1 MSGLDIDKALK
12 RTRAKTPT
20 ERFVLALYA
29 RHAGEDLLAW
39 PGQELLAR
47 RVGVGERQVR
57 NAVRKLEALG
67 ELQLVRRG
75 YKGRSTN
82 VYRVSVL
89 AADFD
94 LLEHDVNR
102 QQASGSVDPE
112 TGNGLPV
119 AELGKPETERRQN
132 RNCGSERS
140 AYEESA
146 PRLATSGPCLEGR
159 KFAEKGSDHLSVT
172 PSRSDHIESTTVAG
186 NLGNRA
192 REDFDHLADD
202 DDFEAWLREQT
213 DDPNQ
218 WAAE

>member
-29 RHAGEDLLAW
+29 RHAGKDLLAW

-47 RVGVGERQVR
+47 SVGVGERQVR

-94 LLEHDVNR
+94 LIEHEANR
-102 QQASGSVDPE
+102 QSSAGSVDPE
-112 TGNGLPV
+112 TGNPV
-119 AELGKPETERRQN
+119 PVVKTGKPETERHRN
-132 RNCGSERS
+132 RHCSSDRRDT
-140 AYEESA
+140 EEPA
-146 PRLATSGPCLEGR
+146 PRLSTSGPCLEGR
-159 KFAEKGSDHLSVT
+159 KFAEKASDHLSVT